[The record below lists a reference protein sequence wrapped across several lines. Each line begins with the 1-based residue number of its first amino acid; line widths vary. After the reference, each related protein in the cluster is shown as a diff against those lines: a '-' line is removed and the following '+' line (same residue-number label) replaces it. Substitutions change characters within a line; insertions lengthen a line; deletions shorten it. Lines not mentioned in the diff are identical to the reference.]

1 MKLSTRAKQQGVS
14 YKTAWRWWKA
24 GQLPV
29 PAEQMPTGTVIVH
42 PQPTVS
48 EPVALYARVS
58 SADQKSDLDRQLSRL
73 SPFAAAQGLPVAHSL
88 KEVGS
93 GLNGR
98 RRLMLRVLKDPKI
111 HAIVVEPRDRLM
123 RLGFEYVEAAL
134 AAHGRKVIVVDAD
147 EVQDDIVR
155 DLHEVLVSL
164 GARLYGKRAARNRAA
179 RAMEALR
186 CK

>member
-1 MKLSTRAKQQGVS
+1 MKLSARAKQQGVS

-42 PQPTVS
+42 PQPTAS

-58 SADQKSDLDRQLSRL
+58 RADQKSDLDRQLSRL

-88 KEVGS
+88 KQVGS

-98 RRLMLRVLKDPKI
+98 RRLLLRVLKHPKI
-111 HAIVVEPRDRLM
+111 PPFVVAPRAPLI
-123 RLGFEYVEAAL
+123 RLGFEYV
-134 AAHGRKVIVVDAD
+134 
-147 EVQDDIVR
+147 
-155 DLHEVLVSL
+155 
-164 GARLYGKRAARNRAA
+164 
-179 RAMEALR
+179 
-186 CK
+186 

>member
-58 SADQKSDLDRQLSRL
+58 RADQKSDLD
-73 SPFAAAQGLPVAHSL
+73 AAQGLPVAHSL

-134 AAHGRKVIVVDAD
+134 AAHGR
-147 EVQDDIVR
+147 
-155 DLHEVLVSL
+155 
-164 GARLYGKRAARNRAA
+164 
-179 RAMEALR
+179 
-186 CK
+186 

>member
-1 MKLSTRAKQQGVS
+1 M
-14 YKTAWRWWKA
+14 
-24 GQLPV
+24 

-42 PQPTVS
+42 PQATAS

-73 SPFAAAQGLPVAHSL
+73 SPFAAAPGLRVADGL

-93 GLNGR
+93 GLKGR
-98 RRLMLRVLKDPKI
+98 RRLMRVLKDPKI

-134 AAHGRKVIVVDAD
+134 AAHGRTVIVVEPD
-147 EVQDDIVR
+147 EVQEGMVR
-155 DLHEVLVSL
+155 DLHQVIVSL
-164 GARLYGKRAARNRAA
+164 CARL
-179 RAMEALR
+179 
-186 CK
+186 

>member
-1 MKLSTRAKQQGVS
+1 MKLSAWAKQQGVS

-98 RRLMLRVLKDPKI
+98 RRLMLRVLKDAKI

-164 GARLYGKRAARNRAA
+164 GARRYGKRAARNRAA

>member
-1 MKLSTRAKQQGVS
+1 MKLSVWARQQGVS
-14 YKTAWRWWKA
+14 YQTAWRWWKA
-24 GQLPV
+24 GRLPV

-42 PQPTVS
+42 PQATAS

-73 SPFAAAQGLPVAHSL
+73 SPFAAAPGLRVADGL

-93 GLNGR
+93 GLKGR

-134 AAHGRKVIVVDAD
+134 AAHGRTVIVVEPD
-147 EVQDDIVR
+147 EVQEDMVR
-155 DLHEVLVSL
+155 DLHQVIVSL
-164 GARLYGKRAARNRAA
+164 CARL
-179 RAMEALR
+179 
-186 CK
+186 

>member
-48 EPVALYARVS
+48 EPVALDARVS
-58 SADQKSDLDRQLSRL
+58 RADQKSDLD
-73 SPFAAAQGLPVAHSL
+73 AAQGLPVAHSL

-155 DLHEVLVSL
+155 NLHEVLVSL
-164 GARLYGKRAARNRAA
+164 GARLYGKRAAGNRAA

>member
-1 MKLSTRAKQQGVS
+1 MKLSMWAKQQGVS

-29 PAEQMPTGTVIVH
+29 PAEQMPTGTVIVD

-73 SPFAAAQGLPVAHSL
+73 SPFAAAQGLAVAHSL

-98 RRLMLRVLKDPKI
+98 RRLMLRVLKDAKI
-111 HAIVVEPRDRLM
+111 HA
-123 RLGFEYVEAAL
+123 
-134 AAHGRKVIVVDAD
+134 IVVDAD

-164 GARLYGKRAARNRAA
+164 GARRYGKRAARNRAA